1 MFINNFVFYSSPDI
15 ISGFLDKIQD
25 KNSVSTSIPSLDGF
39 DNSLAAYLPDNF
51 IAYSEDQ
58 PESLNQTNMEVLFEQ
73 NATAIRPTLD
83 SSATSYLNSIQGQNS
98 INVQNSI
105 AVNQLNSANS
115 QLTKTLENY
124 SKGVSMQTIGTLKNN
139 DQAFQL
145 GNLNQSVQSSYP
157 SFTPKG
163 IRDLQNPDV
172 FNAKK
177 EETVSTALDNL
188 KNNSKEM
195 TFSEV
200 QNKEFNNSAQQNL
213 QQISTPQ
220 YSGDN
225 KNGFDLF
232 VRRTVYWAY
241 GSGTDSD
248 SAALRSSTGRQLQ
261 QGTSAAVDPAI
272 IPYLSRIEFPDI
284 GIRFATDTGGA
295 VKARTASGGKTPV
308 VDVFFLKKEDA
319 LAFANST
326 PEYINVKVYP
336 PTSKYRYAKNSSPT
350 YGTA

>member
-1 MFINNFVFYSSPDI
+1 VFYSSPDT
-15 ISGFLDKIQD
+15 ISDLLAKIQD
-25 KNSVSTSIPSLDGF
+25 KNTVSTSIPSFDGF
-39 DNSLAAYLPDNF
+39 DNTLASYLPDNF
-51 IAYSEDQ
+51 ITYSDDQ
-58 PESLNQTNMEVLFEQ
+58 PQSINQTNMENVFQQ

-83 SSATSYLNSIQGQNS
+83 SSATSYLNSVQGQNS

-105 AVNQLNSANS
+105 AISQLESANS
-115 QLTKTLENY
+115 QLTKTLESY
-124 SKGVSMQTIGTLKNN
+124 SKGISMQTIGTLKGN

-163 IRDLQNPDV
+163 IRDLSNPDI

-177 EETVSTALDNL
+177 QETVTTALDNL

-195 TFSEV
+195 TLSEV
-200 QNKEFNNSAQQNL
+200 QNNDFNNSAQQNL
-213 QQISTPQ
+213 QQISSPQ

-225 KNGFDLF
+225 KNGFDLY

-261 QGTSAAVDPAI
+261 QGISAAVDPAI
-272 IPYLSRIEFPDI
+272 IPYLSRIQFPDI
-284 GIRFATDTGGA
+284 GVRFATDTGGA

-308 VDVFFLKKEDA
+308 VDVFFFKKEDA
-319 LAFANST
+319 IAFANST
-326 PEYINVKVYP
+326 PEYISVKVFP
-336 PTSKYRYAKNSSPT
+336 PTSNYRYAKNSPPT
-350 YGTA
+350 YGIA